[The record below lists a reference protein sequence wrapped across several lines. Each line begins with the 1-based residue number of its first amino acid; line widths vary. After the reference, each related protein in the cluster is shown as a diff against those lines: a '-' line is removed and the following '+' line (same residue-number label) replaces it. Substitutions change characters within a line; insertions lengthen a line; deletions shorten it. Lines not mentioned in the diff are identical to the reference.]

1 MKIIKP
7 HRYEI
12 NPSVTEDLLVDAGF
26 KKGYWLAAS
35 EPGYVEDHWYSKN
48 YMLDNKADI
57 DVTVAI
63 DITRLDEWNDFDGIE
78 VIDGA
83 FGQPYYPFYEY
94 REKDGKHLISGHF
107 PFLEKIYQVYDK
119 EMDNLVEQGIF
130 VRKDINK

>member
-63 DITRLDEWNDFDGIE
+63 DITRLDKWNDFDGIE
-78 VIDGA
+78 VIDGDHYKLIYKGDPRYSFTLA
-83 FGQPYYPFYEY
+83 KTSSDY
-94 REKDGKHLISGHF
+94 RS
-107 PFLEKIYQVYDK
+107 K
-119 EMDNLVEQGIF
+119 ENLLSEIKNVLF
-130 VRKDINK
+130 K

>member
-63 DITRLDEWNDFDGIE
+63 DGD
-78 VIDGA
+78 

-94 REKDGKHLISGHF
+94 REKDGKHLISGRF

-130 VRKDINK
+130 VRKDI